1 MNCSTFFVVFVAAG
15 VKGKTAIT
23 HLYRTDLACKQMEG
37 GVPYVEVNVHQ
48 GWEKSTSSDIY
59 LRGAFKPVAAYTAVG
74 WDNMKSY
81 YCWRESEGRG
91 IPPELL
97 QQVMQPLDRVQ
108 AKAQRVVDKVRI
120 FSLSFSLCCTG

>member
-1 MNCSTFFVVFVAAG
+1 

-37 GVPYVEVNVHQ
+37 GVPYMEVNVHQ
-48 GWEKSTSSDIY
+48 GWEKSTSADIY
-59 LRGAFKPVAAYTAVG
+59 LRGAFKPVAAYPAVG
-74 WDNMKSY
+74 WDDMKSY

-97 QQVMQPLDRVQ
+97 RQVLPGLDRLQ
-108 AKAQRVVDKVRI
+108 AKAQRVVDKVR
-120 FSLSFSLCCTG
+120 SSCTCFFCTENI